1 MGGRYSWVPQGALL
15 RVGAL
20 HRSGNF
26 MNIYILLLE
35 PSLLSSPHFLGC
47 WRQTDTLQQ
56 GDKTSHSV
64 KNQRSSRNKAITVTW
79 GLPPNRSPISETPS
93 RQVHLYAEVILWHQ
107 TDTLQQGGKT
117 SHSVKNQRSSRNKAI
132 TVTWGLPPNRS
143 PISETP
149 SRQVHLY
156 AKSHTLLLDGARW
169 STINRSYKDRG
180 QNKPE
185 QLTWRVQQLYKEK
198 VILE

>member
-93 RQVHLYAEVILWHQ
+93 RQVHLYA
-107 TDTLQQGGKT
+107 
-117 SHSVKNQRSSRNKAI
+117 
-132 TVTWGLPPNRS
+132 
-143 PISETP
+143 
-149 SRQVHLY
+149 
-156 AKSHTLLLDGARW
+156 KSHTLLLDGARW